1 MTLVA
6 LYKYLI
12 CAVDKLLAVAPE
24 ATAQWKFL
32 MIGLF

>member
-6 LYKYLI
+6 LYKYII

-24 ATAQWKFL
+24 ATAQFL